1 MYDMF
6 GNPTGLE
13 VADFVPVPMRI
24 CTSNGSESSSSGD
37 HEGGTSGDNFEVDNF
52 EVDSNFVNKWTLSGC
67 NEGGEIEWPS
77 DVPNELSSDLNHAF
91 FDAGGHSREE
101 NAKENERSE
110 DATMERYGDEL
121 LLIRDDDRANNI
133 VGSNDPED
141 LDNDFDESNG
151 IGDIYGVD
159 QEGGHRSTSLSNLP
173 VLRNSASEQGT
184 GPHSV
189 MVEDSRPPSGQVA
202 ELNLNVLE
210 HNLSFGSNADGP
222 EF

>member
-1 MYDMF
+1 
-6 GNPTGLE
+6 
-13 VADFVPVPMRI
+13 
-24 CTSNGSESSSSGD
+24 
-37 HEGGTSGDNFEVDNF
+37 
-52 EVDSNFVNKWTLSGC
+52 
-67 NEGGEIEWPS
+67 
-77 DVPNELSSDLNHAF
+77 
-91 FDAGGHSREE
+91 
-101 NAKENERSE
+101 
-110 DATMERYGDEL
+110 MERYGDEL
-121 LLIRDDDRANNI
+121 LFIRNNDRANNI

-159 QEGGHRSTSLSNLP
+159 QEGGHRSTSLSSLP

-184 GPHSV
+184 GPYSV

-210 HNLSFGSNADGP
+210 HNLSFGSNVDEP